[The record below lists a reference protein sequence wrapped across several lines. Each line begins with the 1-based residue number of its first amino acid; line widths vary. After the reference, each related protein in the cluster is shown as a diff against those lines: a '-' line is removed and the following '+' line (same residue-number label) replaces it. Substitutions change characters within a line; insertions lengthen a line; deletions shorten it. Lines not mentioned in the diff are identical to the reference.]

1 MVSGMKFSISVPDE
15 LWESA
20 RSVVAGDSP
29 SAVVQEALRRLT
41 SEHAGGPSYA
51 ETPAMDEELAASLA
65 TTRQRLLEEA
75 RELYQSGYR
84 SGVELAGRLSWGEL
98 SWIVGQGVLEA
109 SKSVSQTAYDIHMGG
124 KLPPSACPMIEPK
137 LLGEYTG
144 SHADFTGT
152 VNWTPGRVAIE
163 GMDRALRDVWEHV
176 RTPDGAP
183 TQRTQQ

>member
-1 MVSGMKFSISVPDE
+1 M
-15 LWESA
+15 
-20 RSVVAGDSP
+20 
-29 SAVVQEALRRLT
+29 VQEALRRLA

-51 ETPAMDEELAASLA
+51 ETPAIDEELATSLV
-65 TTRQRLLEEA
+65 TTRQRLLAEA

-98 SWIVGQGVLEA
+98 SWIVEKGVLAA
-109 SKSVSQTAYDIHMGG
+109 SESVSQTAYNVHMGG

-144 SHADFTGT
+144 SHADCTGT
-152 VNWTPGRVAIE
+152 LKWTPGRVAIE

-176 RTPDGAP
+176 RAPDGAP
-183 TQRTQQ
+183 TQQTQQ